1 MTKLGKG
8 AIAGIVIAGVV
19 VLVGLS
25 AGGYKYFNSGD
36 SKDEKQLLP
45 SNPDIEIFP
54 DSDEGPSG
62 GSRKHKKQRNT
73 KKKNKAKQRK
83 SKKR

>member
-8 AIAGIVIAGVV
+8 AIAAIAVAGVV
-19 VLVGLS
+19 ALGGL
-25 AGGYKYFNSGD
+25 YFKLKPDN
-36 SKDEKQLLP
+36 SKDEKLLLP

-54 DSDEGPSG
+54 DSDDGPSG
-62 GSRKHKKQRNT
+62 GSRKHKNH
-73 KKKNKAKQRK
+73 KKHKKRQRK